1 MSKRLG
7 NATDPFIT
15 IDKHGADATRWYM
28 ISNAQ
33 PWDNLK
39 FDELGII
46 EVQRKF
52 FGTLY
57 NIYSF
62 FALYANIDSFKYTSN
77 SSNNI
82 ISREEIDQWIISEL
96 NTLIIEVEKSYE
108 DYEPTKAARLIQDF
122 VINKLSNW
130 HIRLSRRRFWKGEFN
145 EAKINAYKTVY
156 DCLNTIVVISSPI
169 APFFMDKMY
178 KDLNSSKLSVHL
190 ADFPKA
196 NPRHIN
202 IDLEKRMALAQKITS
217 SILSIRKKEKIRVR
231 QPLARFLISTNTS
244 EVKSQI
250 EAVKN
255 IILSETN
262 VKEIEF
268 INSDSGIVTK
278 KVKPNFKK
286 LGPKF
291 GKEIKSVIAKI
302 SLMSVEEISYL
313 EKNANITLDKNL
325 TLLMEDVEISSED
338 ISGYSVSSGENYT
351 VALDINLSEQL
362 KQEGLAREFVNRI
375 QRIRKDYDFDV
386 TDKILINVIKNN
398 IIEEAIKNNLTYIC
412 NETLAEDLIFSSI
425 ENINYVEIDLVENI
439 SCKVMIKK
447 N

>member
-1 MSKRLG
+1 
-7 NATDPFIT
+7 
-15 IDKHGADATRWYM
+15 
-28 ISNAQ
+28 
-33 PWDNLK
+33 
-39 FDELGII
+39 
-46 EVQRKF
+46 
-52 FGTLY
+52 
-57 NIYSF
+57 
-62 FALYANIDSFKYTSN
+62 
-77 SSNNI
+77 
-82 ISREEIDQWIISEL
+82 
-96 NTLIIEVEKSYE
+96 
-108 DYEPTKAARLIQDF
+108 
-122 VINKLSNW
+122 
-130 HIRLSRRRFWKGEFN
+130 
-145 EAKINAYKTVY
+145 
-156 DCLNTIVVISSPI
+156 
-169 APFFMDKMY
+169 
-178 KDLNSSKLSVHL
+178 
-190 ADFPKA
+190 
-196 NPRHIN
+196 
-202 IDLEKRMALAQKITS
+202 MALAQKITS